1 LAKVTHGF
9 ERCQFPLSCPPEHV
23 FDARYATEVQPGVM
37 TGEILCRDGQKMS
50 LFIFKSLIRRLIP
63 KKYHTQVA
71 NSYIRWKC
79 FGFKF
84 KCPFCRG
91 HFRKLLP
98 AGLDFPVLK
107 EKNVVG
113 GGYRLNATCPHC
125 YSSDRERLIY
135 LYLKNKTNLFYENL
149 KLLHVAPEENL
160 QKILM
165 VWTNIDYVSADLD
178 SPLAMI
184 KMDITKIPYKD
195 NSFNVVICNHVLEH
209 IPNDRQAMSDLY
221 RVLKPGG
228 WAILQVPI
236 SLSLDRTYEDP
247 TTTAPDEREERFGQ
261 SDHVRIYAKDYKD
274 RLENVGF
281 TVDVYSFREEF
292 GDSTIN
298 KYALAKDEDLYL
310 ASKSRWSTARVGP
323 EKGAVVID

>member
-1 LAKVTHGF
+1 MVNSMHNRPKQQAKETHSFG
-9 ERCQFPLSCPPEHV
+9 PSLSYV
-23 FDARYATEVQPGVM
+23 
-37 TGEILCRDGQKMS
+37 L
-50 LFIFKSLIRRLIP
+50 KSLIKQVIP
-63 KKYHTQVA
+63 KKYHA
-71 NSYIRWKC
+71 RLAKLYIRYKC

-135 LYLKNKTNLFYENL
+135 LYLKNKTNLFYENI
-149 KLLHVAPEENL
+149 KILHVAPEENL
-160 QKILM
+160 QKVLM
-165 VWTNIDYVSADLD
+165 VRTNIDYVSADLD

-184 KMDITKIPYKD
+184 KMDIGKIPYKANCFD
-195 NSFNVVICNHVLEH
+195 VIICNHVLEH
-209 IPNDRQAMSDLY
+209 LLNDRQAMSDLY

-247 TTTAPDEREERFGQ
+247 TVTAPDEREKKFGQ

-274 RLENVGF
+274 RLKNVGF
-281 TVDVYSFREEF
+281 TVEVYSFREEF

-298 KYALAKDEDLYL
+298 KYALAKDEDIYQ
-310 ASKSRWSTARVGP
+310 ASKSPWPTNRAGSK
-323 EKGAVVID
+323 EGAVVID